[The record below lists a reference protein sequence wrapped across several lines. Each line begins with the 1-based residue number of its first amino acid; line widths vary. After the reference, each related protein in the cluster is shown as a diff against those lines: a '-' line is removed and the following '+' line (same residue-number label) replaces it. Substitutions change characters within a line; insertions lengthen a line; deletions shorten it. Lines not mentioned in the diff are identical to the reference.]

1 MAKTKII
8 VNRDTLVKGARLE
21 LRLTKSQKDELTKK
35 AKKQG
40 LTATDFIIKMCG
52 LTLPPK

>member
-1 MAKTKII
+1 MAKTKKI
-8 VNRDTLVKGARLE
+8 VNQDTLIKGARFE
-21 LRLTKSQKDELTKK
+21 LRLSKVQKDELTEK